1 MRGSPK
7 RSRVNKH
14 RSARSFR
21 AKTMRAA
28 SANVRQAPMRGGW
41 RL

>member
-1 MRGSPK
+1 MRTLK
-7 RSRVNKH
+7 RHGVSKN

-21 AKTMRAA
+21 NMSRRTKAP
-28 SANVRQAPMRGGW
+28 NVAGGPMRGGW